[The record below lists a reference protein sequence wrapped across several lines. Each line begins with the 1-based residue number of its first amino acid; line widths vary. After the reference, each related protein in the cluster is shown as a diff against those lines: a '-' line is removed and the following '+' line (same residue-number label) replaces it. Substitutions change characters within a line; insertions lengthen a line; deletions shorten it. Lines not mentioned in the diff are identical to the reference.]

1 MKCNKFIDCAINYCL
16 TQKPRFLQLRL
27 ISLKS
32 SLAAYKIHL
41 PGICEYIFFVPHDVS
56 EYGLLPTLDTRNARH
71 GTEPR
76 YGHQTELTAILCK
89 SDTLRLIRHVTRVT
103 DCNACISSGRRHV
116 CCKRLNGKTFVN
128 TQSASVPQNKFQ
140 KTKSKSWLL
149 HRTLTNHNCNQCN
162 HYRVTR
168 INGFVAKNVR
178 NYFHYSMFVI

>member
-16 TQKPRFLQLRL
+16 IQNPRFLQLRL

-41 PGICEYIFFVPHDVS
+41 PGIREYTFFVPHDVS
-56 EYGLLPTLDTRNARH
+56 EYGYQKCKTWNWTPLRPSDGTNRH
-71 GTEPR
+71 PL
-76 YGHQTELTAILCK
+76 Q
-89 SDTLRLIRHVTRVT
+89 IRHVTRVT
-103 DCNACISSGRRHV
+103 DCNACISSERRHV

-128 TQSASVPQNKFQ
+128 TLSASVPQNKFQ

-149 HRTLTNHNCNQCN
+149 HKTLTNHNCNQCN
-162 HYRVTR
+162 HYTVTR

-178 NYFHYSMFVI
+178 NYFHHSMFVI